1 MRRVVRR
8 VLFCTVIPLIAQ
20 RDRGTITGAISDPA
34 AAIIAGAKVVAQ
46 HTETG
51 TTSETQTTS
60 TGNYT
65 LPAITA
71 GVYDVSVTATGFS
84 RLLQRAVRVRVAQ
97 TVRTDMT
104 LQVGSTTDSITVT
117 GAAPLLR
124 TENAEQSINVTG
136 ERINKLPLLLPT
148 GVIGNRCL
156 EQEAAAPEPMK
167 KESFRVCCG
176 PPALPNLKRSFGPS
190 RNAR

>member
-8 VLFCTVIPLIAQ
+8 VLFCTAIPLIAQ

-84 RLLQRAVRVRVAQ
+84 RLLQRAVRVQVAQ

-104 LQVGSTTDSITVT
+104 LCKSDRQ
-117 GAAPLLR
+117 R
-124 TENAEQSINVTG
+124 TPS
-136 ERINKLPLLLPT
+136 PS
-148 GVIGNRCL
+148 
-156 EQEAAAPEPMK
+156 PEPPR
-167 KESFRVCCG
+167 FFARRT
-176 PPALPNLKRSFGPS
+176 PNR
-190 RNAR
+190 A